1 MMERTEALEVV
12 SANVSRM
19 LAEREWS
26 LSELARRSQNTVM
39 LISRLTRQENM
50 PAGDVLLRIAEAF
63 GVKLD
68 DLFKP
73 TPARKKILA

>member
-1 MMERTEALEVV
+1 MERTEALEVV

-73 TPARKKILA
+73 MAARKKILA